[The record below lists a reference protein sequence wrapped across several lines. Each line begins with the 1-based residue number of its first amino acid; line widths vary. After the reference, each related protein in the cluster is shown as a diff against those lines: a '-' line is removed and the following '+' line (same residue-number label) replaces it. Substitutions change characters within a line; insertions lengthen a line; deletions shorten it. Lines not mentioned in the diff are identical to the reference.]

1 MGVPDQVKNRFAA
14 NFFRN
19 VNLFKDLEN
28 HRANVKAMSK
38 KDREKLIPSVEVI
51 TVENSDEYKKNFKKN
66 TLQLYNKLKNGFNKE
81 FGELL
86 GLDSNFYML
95 RNAYRDLVTIQNTF
109 KSEMDRLNGKMSELT
124 RLVTQLSDS
133 SNFSKDSSNF
143 EKHSKESANKSTESN
158 NEDTD
163 RVIQALRS
171 GFKNLGR

>member
-81 FGELL
+81 FIG
-86 GLDSNFYML
+86 DYYKTSNFKF
-95 RNAYRDLVTIQNTF
+95 RRDF
-109 KSEMDRLNGKMSELT
+109 
-124 RLVTQLSDS
+124 
-133 SNFSKDSSNF
+133 
-143 EKHSKESANKSTESN
+143 HC
-158 NEDTD
+158 
-163 RVIQALRS
+163 
-171 GFKNLGR
+171 